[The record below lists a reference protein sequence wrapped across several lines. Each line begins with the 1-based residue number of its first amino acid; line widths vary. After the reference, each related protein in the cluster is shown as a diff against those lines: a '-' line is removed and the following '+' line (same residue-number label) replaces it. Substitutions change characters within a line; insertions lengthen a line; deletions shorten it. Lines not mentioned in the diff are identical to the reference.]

1 VRDAILLRSCV
12 WLRDAGAQREADSA
26 KLTAGSGKL
35 EAGSWKRNTDS
46 GKLATGNWQLTV
58 DGVLVIDKPAGPTSH
73 DVVARVRRA
82 LRTRRIGHT
91 GTLDPLATGVLPLV
105 IGRATRLAALLSGAD
120 KEYEAGVRLG
130 RATETYDAAHVV
142 GPPPDAPDDVDGA
155 EIERALDE
163 FRGTFEQRPPAY
175 SAKKIG
181 GVAAYKLA
189 RQQTP
194 VLPRPV
200 QVTVHALAME
210 SYTAGLVQLRV
221 CASAGF
227 YVRSLA
233 HDLGVRLGC
242 GAYLESLRRTQA
254 GAFKAASAVP
264 LADIEND
271 GEAAV
276 RHVMRMELLLPELPR
291 VVLNERG
298 VRRAAHGNDLGP
310 EDWTSNHGGS
320 ERSAGQYWRLM
331 HSDGGLLGLAEPRP
345 GGLLHPAIVL
355 M

>member
-1 VRDAILLRSCV
+1 MRDP
-12 WLRDAGAQREADSA
+12 
-26 KLTAGSGKL
+26 GSGIRSGVRSFELKSWKL
-35 EAGSWKRNTDS
+35 EAGSWK
-46 GKLATGNWQLTV
+46 LIV

-105 IGRATRLAALLSGAD
+105 IGRATRLAPLLSGAD

-130 RATETYDAAHVV
+130 RATDTYDAADLA
-142 GPPPDAPDDVDGA
+142 GAPPDPPEDVDLARIEGA
-155 EIERALDE
+155 LHG
-163 FRGTFEQRPPAY
+163 FRGTFAQSPPAY
-175 SAKKIG
+175 SAKKID

-189 RQQTP
+189 RAQTP

-200 QVTVHALAME
+200 QVTVTRLSVE
-210 SYTAGLVQLRV
+210 SYAAGLVRLRV

-233 HDLGVRLGC
+233 HDLGARLGC
-242 GAYLESLRRTQA
+242 GAYLESLRRVRA
-254 GAFKAASAVP
+254 GAFSAASAVP
-264 LADIEND
+264 LADVEAD
-271 GEAAV
+271 GIDAARHILPMEA
-276 RHVMRMELLLPELPR
+276 LLPELPH

-298 VRRAAHGNDLGP
+298 SRRAAHGNDLAP
-310 EDWTSNHGGS
+310 EDWTGDNAPPPCRLEGPP
-320 ERSAGQYWRLM
+320 GQYWRLVR
-331 HSDGGLLGLAEPRP
+331 SDGSLLGLAQSRS

>member
-1 VRDAILLRSCV
+1 M
-12 WLRDAGAQREADSA
+12 
-26 KLTAGSGKL
+26 
-35 EAGSWKRNTDS
+35 N
-46 GKLATGNWQLTV
+46 
-58 DGVLVIDKPAGPTSH
+58 GVLIVDKPLGPTSH

-82 LRTRRIGHT
+82 IAISRIGHT

-130 RATETYDAAHVV
+130 RATDTYDAAHLV
-142 GPPPDAPDDVDGA
+142 GAPPDPPDDVDRA
-155 EIERALDE
+155 RIERVLDE
-163 FRGTFEQRPPAY
+163 FRGTFEQHPPAY
-175 SAKKIG
+175 SAKKID

-189 RQQTP
+189 RQQAP

-200 QVTVHALAME
+200 QVTVHGLSME
-210 SYTAGLVQLRV
+210 SYSAGLVRLRV

-233 HDLGVRLGC
+233 HDLGLRLGC
-242 GAYLESLRRTQA
+242 GAYLESLRRTRA
-254 GAFKAASAVP
+254 GAFNAAAAVP
-264 LADIEND
+264 LADVEED
-271 GEAAV
+271 GAEAASRV
-276 RHVMRMELLLPELPR
+276 VPMEVLLPELPH

-310 EDWTSNHGGS
+310 DDWIANSLAP
-320 ERSAGQYWRLM
+320 ERSARQYWRLM
-331 HSDGGLLGLAEPRP
+331 HSDGALLGLAEPRP